1 MDQSFTFRP
10 RNQRR
15 LTSAEADQALASQ
28 ECQNTT
34 FSLGYIRQ
42 LRSSATSPGRS
53 TLPLD
58 PPQAEGSGHC
68 DGEHEGM
75 ASRRGI
81 VRAVALS

>member
-1 MDQSFTFRP
+1 MGQLFTFRP
-10 RNQRR
+10 LNERR
-15 LTSAEADQALASQ
+15 LLSAEADQALSS
-28 ECQNTT
+28 EVYQNTT

-42 LRSSATSPGRS
+42 LRSSATPPGRS

-58 PPQAEGSGHC
+58 PPQAEGSGHS